1 MPDGRFVVSV
11 SYAPSLL
18 YNLNNGRPR
27 YDNRRFDYGLDDLGL
42 MSGERSLSFA
52 DVNYEV
58 PEELDDFLAHGF
70 FLSRPLP
77 EVYRFYEEF
86 LGGAIPLGQP

>member
-1 MPDGRFVVSV
+1 
-11 SYAPSLL
+11 
-18 YNLNNGRPR
+18 
-27 YDNRRFDYGLDDLGL
+27 
-42 MSGERSLSFA
+42 MSAERSLSFA